1 MRNGDLFRAALCILL
16 LALESAA
23 FTPSSFA
30 LKKTKERVSSLKVE
44 QRDDLQSGYNTDQP
58 YSSFLYS
65 AKCKSRNK
73 KRTEKLQRLL
83 ENENDDG
90 YYYHWDD
97 LDWENVWT
105 YMDHIRT
112 GVERSYTYSR
122 INRRGRPRISFSEN
136 Y

>member
-16 LALESAA
+16 LALESPA
-23 FTPSSFA
+23 FTPSSNDM
-30 LKKTKERVSSLKVE
+30 KKTKERVSSLKVE

-65 AKCKSRNK
+65 AKRKSRNK

-90 YYYHWDD
+90 YKTMMKKESALWKRW
-97 LDWENVWT
+97 LLVPLKFA
-105 YMDHIRT
+105 
-112 GVERSYTYSR
+112 YSGTKMIIGAR
-122 INRRGRPRISFSEN
+122 KNPGTLILVR
-136 Y
+136 